1 MKKLKIKLFQRTY
14 RLFRRT
20 VRWEKNEH
28 RTDEDK
34 LRAKAQ
40 FEAMYDFL
48 VDSGLEQEYCD
59 WRAQLGEEA
68 EGAA

>member
-1 MKKLKIKLFQRTY
+1 MKKIKTKLFQRTY
-14 RLFRRT
+14 RLFRRY
-20 VRWEKNEH
+20 VRWSHHEY

-40 FEAMYDFL
+40 FEAMYDFII
-48 VDSGLEQEYCD
+48 DSGLEQEYCD

-68 EGAA
+68 EDAA

>member
-48 VDSGLEQEYCD
+48 VDIGLEQEYCD
-59 WRAQLGEEA
+59 WRAQLIEKG
-68 EGAA
+68 